1 MESRFCKNFWLP
13 IYFLFSTLGRWL
25 VRHDRILLTTET
37 KYKNKHKTYNYT
49 KSTIIYRLI
58 LLQTPYRRRHHGKG
72 HRIKRHPGLGILHH
86 KNRLILHERPIH
98 HIILLQSPGQWIQSL
113 IIGHKKSFGGFGRLR
128 FLGFGFLLQ
137 INDLD
142 FTFLE
147 GLLSCRG
154 RTLRRH
160 DQRQRSILDW
170 HLVGVALFLWGRAF
184 RCTAEQHTLHTLLL
198 FNSRR
203 FLFFNAVMQLLVLK
217 SNERR
222 RFYRRLP
229 VLVIHRKSKFRN
241 TLCLI
246 RHEKSRS
253 VIRNN
258 NCLCKHLSW

>member
-1 MESRFCKNFWLP
+1 LIRQ
-13 IYFLFSTLGRWL
+13 FLDNLSQIQEQTQ
-25 VRHDRILLTTET
+25 
-37 KYKNKHKTYNYT
+37 TYNYT
-49 KSTIIYRLI
+49 ISTIIYRFI
-58 LLQTPYRRRHHGKG
+58 LLQTSYRRRNHGKG
-72 HRIKRHPGLGILHH
+72 HRIKRQPSLGILHDE
-86 KNRLILHERPIH
+86 NRLILHERPIH

-113 IIGHKKSFGGFGRLR
+113 IIGHKKSFGWFGRLR

-137 INDLD
+137 INYLD

-147 GLLSCRG
+147 GLFRRGRG
-154 RTLRRH
+154 RTLWRH
-160 DQRQRSILDW
+160 DQCQRSILNW
-170 HLVGVALFLWGRAF
+170 HLVSIALFLWGGAF
-184 RCTAEQHTLHTLLL
+184 RCTAEQHTLHTLL
-198 FNSRR
+198 FDNSRR

-217 SNERR
+217 GNERR

-229 VLVIHRKSKFRN
+229 VLMVHRQSKFRN